1 MCYVMYN
8 ECTYVCMLYVFF
20 CNFLRFF
27 SFGFLFLSK
36 SLKMNTQLSL
46 PQTSTK
52 IIINEIRAEKF
63 DLLKILIFIPILMKL
78 IDI

>member
-1 MCYVMYN
+1 MYAS
-8 ECTYVCMLYVFF
+8 CMLF

-27 SFGFLFLSK
+27 SFGFLFLSV

-52 IIINEIRAEKF
+52 IIIDENRAEKF
-63 DLLKILIFIPILMKL
+63 DLLKILIFIPILIQL